1 MIWLSV
7 NMRHMPTAAT
17 LRSLGGILG
26 VCVMMKFVNKFDH
39 NLTFVSGQPYYKVNQ
54 VNKTHCG

>member
-17 LRSLGGILG
+17 LQSLGGILG

-39 NLTFVSGQPYYKVNQ
+39 NLVNAL
-54 VNKTHCG
+54 G